1 MILAPGF
8 AEPDAEADATAPPS
22 AFALDDA
29 VRLALGAVLGAVLAT
44 VPALLLDAIS
54 SHPPPAP
61 LVLGVGAAFGFVSAM
76 LVVTPGSGAA
86 SCLHAAT
93 IHGDEKRRIATRRER
108 RFFMAKL
115 YSAPAKVS
123 ARRGV
128 CPAMYRSSAD
138 QPHPGFGA
146 NASRYAGAVRSFD
159 VRDLPTATRAYLY
172 ECMRGHAVPTPLLA
186 VPTGARVGPRSGSAL
201 AIAATMALGVA
212 ILFACTASTA
222 PSLALLVTHVGLAV
236 LAAGAIAGALRSRR
250 ASPGGG
256 VAAGIYLFPF
266 DLVDARES
274 RIRLYPLASARDVRV
289 RADEGAHAA
298 ATLEIEFGDAARA
311 ESHGPTLS
319 LATRAGT
326 TFALAVNDR
335 AIADDLR
342 AEIVRTIGRIEALA
356 NAGDLATVAAYDVF
370 HELRE
375 AGSWGDA
382 SSVRTVPRVSSRG
395 GRVFVAVAAWA
406 AALGVGAG
414 VGAASFSYSKTT
426 NDDLRFAR
434 ANSRGTIDTYAQ
446 YLVSGGGRYEAEVLR
461 TRLPCAELRIALLR
475 TPSLH
480 DTKPLA
486 TFVKRYP
493 ASYCTDTA
501 KLALSQHV
509 EGVRVAFVR

>member
-1 MILAPGF
+1 M
-8 AEPDAEADATAPPS
+8 
-22 AFALDDA
+22 
-29 VRLALGAVLGAVLAT
+29 
-44 VPALLLDAIS
+44 
-54 SHPPPAP
+54 
-61 LVLGVGAAFGFVSAM
+61 
-76 LVVTPGSGAA
+76 
-86 SCLHAAT
+86 
-93 IHGDEKRRIATRRER
+93 
-108 RFFMAKL
+108 
-115 YSAPAKVS
+115 
-123 ARRGV
+123 
-128 CPAMYRSSAD
+128 
-138 QPHPGFGA
+138 
-146 NASRYAGAVRSFD
+146 RSFD
-159 VRDLPTATRAYLY
+159 VRDLPAATRAYLY

-289 RADEGAHAA
+289 RADEGAHCA
-298 ATLEIEFGDAARA
+298 ATLEIEFADKTA
-311 ESHGPTLS
+311 
-319 LATRAGT
+319 
-326 TFALAVNDR
+326 FALAVNER

-342 AEIVRTIGRIEALA
+342 AEIVRTVGRIEALA
-356 NAGDLATVAAYDVF
+356 NAGDLATVAVYDVF

-375 AGSWGDA
+375 AGGWGDA
-382 SSVRTVPRVSSRG
+382 SSVRSVHSAPRVPSRG
-395 GRVFVAVAAWA
+395 GRVSVAVAAWA
-406 AALGVGAG
+406 AALGVGAA

-434 ANSRGTIDTYAQ
+434 ANTRGTIDSYAQ
-446 YLVSGGGRYEAEVLR
+446 YLASGGGRYEAEVLR

-475 TPSLH
+475 SPSLH

-493 ASYCTDTA
+493 ASYCTDSA